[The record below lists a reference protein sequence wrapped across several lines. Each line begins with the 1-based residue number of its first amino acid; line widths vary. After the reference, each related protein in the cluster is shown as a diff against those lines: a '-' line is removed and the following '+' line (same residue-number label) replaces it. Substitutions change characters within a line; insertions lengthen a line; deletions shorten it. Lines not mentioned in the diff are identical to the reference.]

1 MKVKEEPAEKSLLS
15 MYFDIE
21 RKNMSNLNY
30 DIALYNTPFFE
41 NLVSEFYRISRNKRN
56 IYKKIRNE
64 EDYREKLSYEERVIL
79 KDLSEK
85 ENKIIL
91 EILVNKNWLDL
102 PSGTIDYFVSNL
114 GEQYNPESPAE
125 NEKYETNL
133 NQ

>member
-1 MKVKEEPAEKSLLS
+1 MKAKTEPAVKSLLS

-21 RKNMSNLNY
+21 RKNMSSINY

-41 NLVSEFYRISRNKRN
+41 NLVSEFYRISRYKRN

-64 EDYREKLSYEERVIL
+64 EEYRKKLSFEERIIL

-102 PSGTIDYFVSNL
+102 PSGTIDYFISNL
-114 GEQYNPESPAE
+114 GSQYNSKTTDED
-125 NEKYETNL
+125 EKYETNL

>member
-1 MKVKEEPAEKSLLS
+1 
-15 MYFDIE
+15 
-21 RKNMSNLNY
+21 MSSINY

-41 NLVSEFYRISRNKRN
+41 NLVSEFYRISRYKRN

-64 EDYREKLSYEERVIL
+64 EDYKEKLSYEERIIL

-102 PSGTIDYFVSNL
+102 PAGTIDYFVSSL
-114 GEQYNPESPAE
+114 REQYNSKSTCE

-133 NQ
+133 KQ

>member
-1 MKVKEEPAEKSLLS
+1 
-15 MYFDIE
+15 MYFDEE
-21 RKNMSNLNY
+21 RKTMSNLNY

-41 NLVSEFYRISRNKRN
+41 NLVSEFYRISRYKRN

-64 EDYREKLSYEERVIL
+64 DDYKKKLSYEERIIL

-102 PSGTIDYFVSNL
+102 PSGTIDYFISNL
-114 GEQYNPESPAE
+114 GEQYNSKSTSE
-125 NEKYETNL
+125 NDKYETNL